1 MTSDPTSGTTRHR
14 AVTVERTQLGR
25 FRVRNARGGLLDIGD
40 GADGQFTPTELLL
53 AAVGGC
59 TAIDVDALTARR
71 AEPESFTVVVDAEKI
86 RDDLGNRLSD
96 IEVTFRVAFP
106 AGPDGDAARSVLPRA
121 AQQSHDRLCTVGR
134 TVEIGTEIA
143 VHIEQ
148 P

>member
-14 AVTVERTQLGR
+14 AVTVERTQPGR

-71 AEPESFTVVVDAEKI
+71 AEPEFFTVVVDAEKI